1 MKHTFKRITALFL
14 VLLMTSSLLA
24 SCSGEADEASD
35 EPKTVAVYDDY
46 VANTI
51 DLGLAEDEA
60 VMEVIEV
67 DGKIRA
73 TIGTGG
79 NKTELDGIEIE
90 RSRNAFEINEP
101 YFTEHRYYDM
111 DFVEDTQK
119 REKTKSTHE
128 VALLADPAVDF
139 VYGAEPFLFT
149 GDSGISC
156 YAGVEYFF
164 YRDGEALEGVIIPEG
179 YRFGGGTLFEHF
191 NARAHVMLHEDVVYA
206 GTNYDCSLDWDLF
219 VNDHFVEMPSWRPGA
234 PEYIFCGL
242 IGVDGIPYGLI
253 HAWENDKN
261 GQVVNTLWEETRMV
275 PLTPETTE
283 LPLEGTK
290 IDGIATGGAFSDGKY
305 GYYMCGSE
313 LWRTDGKESK
323 RIADLIFN
331 GVNEMSK
338 VRAVRPLSDGRILV
352 VVGRELIELSPKTD
366 GTGDERKVFTIGVLN
381 LFGDPDEL
389 VLTLSKFNR
398 ISDEAAFVV
407 KEFDNKASL
416 NLAILSGEVAM
427 VATRDQFMLKN
438 YIKQELLS
446 PLEEVAPELFEQDV
460 LIESVVDATKVNG
473 TCYYLPRHFEIRAIA
488 TDPSVLEEGQTFE
501 TRQEYYD
508 FLLEKDPEGLK
519 IALKRD
525 WFVYYAQEI
534 DEWINFESN
543 TAHFDDGSF
552 EALLEFCNHGGT
564 QDEVDFY
571 AMNPSSTRVYN
582 SSMQLLGSIQ
592 SNYFTDVKAA
602 KEYQANPPQLIQAP
616 RVIYPMPSSVHDGY
630 EMFARHYFAV
640 VDNEVSREAAGD
652 FLRWH
657 FLEDVVEEFP
667 MNERFAPMTSYGQSA
682 FSVNRDETDRYLA
695 RNINSHIE
703 VEEVNDESF
712 YDVLYNMTC
721 GQEQYDKTWEIIRQ
735 ADHFQYFRNEVFD
748 VMYEEAGR
756 YFAGNI
762 TAKQA
767 AEYVQNRISLY
778 LAEQG

>member
-1 MKHTFKRITALFL
+1 MKHTFKRITALAL
-14 VLLMTSSLLA
+14 VLLMTASLLA

-35 EPKTVAVYDDY
+35 EPKTISVYDDY
-46 VANTI
+46 VAKTI

-79 NKTELDGIEIE
+79 DKTEIDGIEIVLT
-90 RSRNAFEINEP
+90 NNFFDIYEP
-101 YFTEHRYYDM
+101 YFTEHRYYDA
-111 DFVEDTQK
+111 DFTEDTQK

-128 VALLADPAVDF
+128 AALLNDPAVDF
-139 VYGAEPFLFT
+139 VYGAEPLLYT
-149 GDSGISC
+149 GDSGIP
-156 YAGVEYFF
+156 YYFGVEYCF
-164 YRDGEALEGVIIPEG
+164 YRDGEVLEGVIIPEE
-179 YRFGGGTLFEHF
+179 YRYGDGTLNEHF
-191 NARAHVMLHEDVVYA
+191 NARAHIMLHEDVPFA
-206 GTNYDCSLDWDLF
+206 GINYDCSFSWDLF

-283 LPLEGTK
+283 LPLEGIK
-290 IDGIATGGAFSDGKY
+290 IGGIATGGAFSDGKY

-338 VRAVRPLSDGRILV
+338 VHAVRPLSDGRILV
-352 VVGRELIELSPKTD
+352 VVGRELIELSPKKD

-381 LFGDPDEL
+381 LFADPDEL
-389 VLTLSKFNR
+389 ILTLSKFNR

-416 NLAILSGEVAM
+416 NLAILSGEIAM

-438 YIKQELLS
+438 YIKQELLL
-446 PLEEVAPELFEQDV
+446 PLEEAAPELFEKDV

-473 TCYYLPRHFEIRAIA
+473 ICYYLPRHFEICGQT
-488 TDPSVLEEGQTFE
+488 TDPSIMEEGQTFE

-525 WFVYYAQEI
+525 WFVFYAQEI
-534 DEWINFESN
+534 DEWIDWETN

-571 AMNPSSTRVYN
+571 VMNPTSIRAYNSSTRL
-582 SSMQLLGSIQ
+582 QDSIQ
-592 SNYFTDVKAA
+592 NNYFTDVKAA
-602 KEYQANPPQLIQAP
+602 KEYQANPPQSGQKP

-630 EMFARHYFAV
+630 EMFASHYFAV
-640 VDNEVSREAAGD
+640 VDNKESREAAGD

-667 MNERFAPMTSYGQSA
+667 VNEMFASMTSYGMRI

-703 VEEVNDESF
+703 VEEVNDENF
-712 YDVLYNMTC
+712 YDVLYNMMC

-748 VMYEEAGR
+748 VMMEEACR
-756 YFAGNI
+756 YFSGDI

-767 AEYVQNRISLY
+767 ADYVQNRVSLY